1 MTTTRTTTTEIDLAG
16 LIEDGHL
23 DLEAIFRR
31 AEWWRVETIA
41 SYTAWVYG
49 DDGDG
54 PGEAWVSLWSAEAYG
69 LTAWRWEDED
79 DAGSHDAGP
88 ITLDRDEAVR
98 GGEAHAA
105 DAGGAPDIDDLIQ
118 RIVGT
123 GYFGGATSDDIR
135 AVCEAATAYSQGY
148 LLLPAGGPC
157 GEPVGRLWT
166 THGYLQCRHVRIAA
180 DHGSPV
186 EAAYA
191 LLRAVEAEMDADG
204 DE

>member
-1 MTTTRTTTTEIDLAG
+1 MTQIIDVAG
-16 LIEDGHL
+16 LVADGCL
-23 DLEAIFRR
+23 DLNAVCRR
-31 AEWWRVETIA
+31 AHWQVEDCIA
-41 SYTAWVYG
+41 AYTACVYG
-49 DDGDG
+49 PDDA
-54 PGEAWVSLWSAEAYG
+54 PGEVEVVLEAASAYG
-69 LTAWRWEDED
+69 LTVYRWCARD
-79 DAGSHDAGP
+79 DGGTHETGP
-88 ITLDRDEAVR
+88 LTLEREEAVEA
-98 GGEAHAA
+98 GEEYARVSDESP
-105 DAGGAPDIDDLIQ
+105 DADDLIR
-118 RIVGT
+118 RIVDT
-123 GYFGGATSDDIR
+123 GYFGAADADDIR